1 MTALIHAQ
9 LVQLRTLRSTYL
21 VAGTLVAL
29 VALIRGVTMGDAGS
43 PPGLHTES
51 QLREPLGSAGII
63 VAVVMAIFASTR
75 VAGEYR
81 HATIA
86 QRVLAAQGRPRLV
99 AATLLVH
106 ATLAALVT
114 AAAFA
119 AGVAIAGPMLAS
131 KDLST
136 GLAGGELAQVGA
148 AVVLAGTT
156 FALLGAAAGFL
167 TRSQA
172 PAVVTVFAVFFA
184 EKLLGPALGP
194 LSGYRRAALGGTCGA
209 GPHGDRRRP
218 LLARRRGCGA
228 PRRRL
233 RRATPPPESIQTVAP
248 VRSFGGHRR
257 PRSHLPA
264 RRPTPRASRESEQ
277 SQLAGT

>member
-9 LVQLRTLRSTYL
+9 VVQLRTLRSTYL
-21 VAGTLVAL
+21 VAGSLVAL
-29 VALIRGVTMGDAGS
+29 VALITGITMGEAGS
-43 PPGLHTES
+43 ADLRTEA
-51 QLREPLGSAGII
+51 QLREPLVASAGIM
-63 VAVVMAIFASTR
+63 VAVVMAIFAATR

-86 QRVLAAQGRPRLV
+86 QRVLASPQRPRLV

-119 AGVAIAGPMLAS
+119 LGAAIAAPLLAS

-148 AVVLAGTT
+148 AVVLAGTMFT
-156 FALLGAAAGFL
+156 LLGAAVGFL

-172 PAVVTVFAVFFA
+172 PAVVTLFAVFFA
-184 EKLLGPALGP
+184 EKLIGPALGP
-194 LSGYRRAALGGTCGA
+194 VGDYLPYALLNSLLELDGPLSVGVAALALTTTAAALCCLA
-209 GPHGDRRRP
+209 ATTV
-218 LLARRRGCGA
+218 ARRDIA
-228 PRRRL
+228 
-233 RRATPPPESIQTVAP
+233 
-248 VRSFGGHRR
+248 
-257 PRSHLPA
+257 
-264 RRPTPRASRESEQ
+264 
-277 SQLAGT
+277 

>member
-1 MTALIHAQ
+1 MTALLHAQ
-9 LVQLRTLRSTYL
+9 LVQLRTLRSTYA

-29 VALIRGVTMGDAGS
+29 VALITGITMGEAGS
-43 PPGLHTES
+43 PDLRTES
-51 QLREPLGSAGII
+51 QLREPLVASAGIM
-63 VAVVMAIFASTR
+63 VAVVMAIFAATR

-86 QRVLAAQGRPRLV
+86 QRVLAAPHRPRFV

-119 AGVAIAGPMLAS
+119 AGVAIAATVLAP

-156 FALLGAAAGFL
+156 FALLGAAVGFL

-184 EKLLGPALGP
+184 EKLFGPALGP
-194 LSGYRRAALGGTCGA
+194 AGEYLPYSLLNSLLELDGPLSVGLAALVLAATA
-209 GPHGDRRRP
+209 AIVSS
-218 LLARRRGCGA
+218 LAALVAARRDV
-228 PRRRL
+228 
-233 RRATPPPESIQTVAP
+233 I
-248 VRSFGGHRR
+248 
-257 PRSHLPA
+257 
-264 RRPTPRASRESEQ
+264 
-277 SQLAGT
+277 

>member
-21 VAGTLVAL
+21 VAGSLVAL
-29 VALIRGVTMGDAGS
+29 VALITGITMGEAGT
-43 PPGLHTES
+43 PDLRTES
-51 QLREPLGSAGII
+51 QLREPLVASAGIM
-63 VAVVMAIFASTR
+63 VAVVMAIFAATR

-86 QRVLAAQGRPRLV
+86 QRVLASPRRPRFV
-99 AATLLVH
+99 AAALVTH
-106 ATLAALVT
+106 AALAALVT
-114 AAAFA
+114 AVAFG
-119 AGVAIAGPMLAS
+119 AGAAIAGPVLAS

-156 FALLGAAAGFL
+156 FALLGAATGFL

-184 EKLLGPALGP
+184 EKLFGGALGPAADYLPYALLNSLLELDGG
-194 LSGYRRAALGGTCGA
+194 LSVGLAAIVLTAIAGA
-209 GPHGDRRRP
+209 
-218 LLARRRGCGA
+218 LCALAATTAARRD
-228 PRRRL
+228 
-233 RRATPPPESIQTVAP
+233 VA
-248 VRSFGGHRR
+248 
-257 PRSHLPA
+257 
-264 RRPTPRASRESEQ
+264 
-277 SQLAGT
+277 